1 MPGFQD
7 LTDWSFVYLR
17 IIAWLSVFPLFSM
30 ANIPVRLRL
39 ALAAMVAFL
48 ITPTLPSAVEVP
60 DGMIGVVG
68 WMAMEIAIGLLLGFI
83 CRMIFFIVEF
93 AGSVAAMEVGL
104 NMAAGMNPFSS
115 ARSEVP
121 SIMLFYLAAMLFLT
135 LDLHHWLLYG
145 LQRTY
150 QILPIGGARLQE
162 PLFHDMVLRTG
173 QVFLYG
179 ILMAAPI
186 VAVAFLINLVF
197 SLLGRAVPQMNI
209 FIESFAFR
217 ILAGLIV
224 FGFTVNLMAQHIV
237 NILKRLPEDM
247 LRVSGLLNGA

>member
-1 MPGFQD
+1 
-7 LTDWSFVYLR
+7 
-17 IIAWLSVFPLFSM
+17 M

-39 ALAAMVAFL
+39 ALAALVAFL
-48 ITPTLPSAVEVP
+48 IAPTLPRAVEVP
-60 DGMIGVVG
+60 DGMMGVMGLMALEIGIGVV
-68 WMAMEIAIGLLLGFI
+68 LGFI
-83 CRMIFFIVEF
+83 CRMVFFIVEF
-93 AGSVAAMEVGL
+93 AGSIASMEVGL

-121 SIMLFYLAAMLFLT
+121 SIMLFYLAAMLFLS

-150 QILPIGGARLQE
+150 QILPIGSVRLQE
-162 PLFHDMVLRTG
+162 PLLRDMITRTG
-173 QVFLYG
+173 QIFLYG
-179 ILMAAPI
+179 LLMAAPI

-224 FGFTVNLMAQHIV
+224 FGITVNLMAQHIV

-247 LRVSGLLNGA
+247 LKVSRLLSGA